1 MVQLTSYVYIEGHIE
16 QDIVKGL
23 DRGEGVKQTKALVE
37 GAIMISIFSVM
48 TLFYL
53 YVPLLSIIFFLAAPI
68 PIILYTI
75 RHGLK
80 KGIAAG
86 AIGIVISFL
95 IGSINGLMTA
105 PILIAVG
112 LGMGVFYSRRQPGN
126 AIIAGA
132 LIYLFSFLISFVVS
146 VQLFQVD
153 IMSVAKESIEQL
165 IPMLESALKQSGA
178 SEQDIA
184 KQLKQFREIQD
195 SALSA
200 LPVTLL
206 IGVTLLAFV
215 NHWFVQPL
223 IKRFV
228 KDMPALKKFKDM
240 RLPKSMVWYYLL
252 TLLLMLIQTE
262 KGSFLWLVQTSAFQ
276 ILFILVLIQGF
287 SFIFYYCHEKSISKA
302 VPIFAIV
309 LGVLYPPVGVI
320 VRIIGIADIGF
331 DLREKVKNK

>member
-1 MVQLTSYVYIEGHIE
+1 M
-16 QDIVKGL
+16 
-23 DRGEGVKQTKALVE
+23 KQTKALVE
-37 GAIMISIFSVM
+37 GAIMMSIFSVM
-48 TLFYL
+48 MLFYL

-95 IGSINGLMTA
+95 IGSMAGLMSA

-112 LGMGVFYSRRQPGN
+112 LGMGAFYSRRQPGN
-126 AIIAGA
+126 AIITGA

-146 VQLFQVD
+146 VQLFQID
-153 IMSVAKESIEQL
+153 IMSIAKESIEQMM
-165 IPMLESALKQSGA
+165 PMVESVLKQSGA
-178 SEQDIA
+178 SKKDIA
-184 KQLKQFREIQD
+184 KQLKQFKEMQD
-195 SALSA
+195 MALSA
-200 LPVTLL
+200 LPVALL
-206 IGVTLLAFV
+206 IAVTLMAFV
-215 NHWFVQPL
+215 NHWFVRPL
-223 IKRFV
+223 LKRFV
-228 KDMPALKKFKDM
+228 SDMPALKKFKDM

-287 SFIFYYCHEKSISKA
+287 SFLFYYCHEKNISKA
-302 VPIFAIV
+302 VPIFAVV
-309 LGVLYPPVGVI
+309 LTVFFPPVGVI

>member
-1 MVQLTSYVYIEGHIE
+1 
-16 QDIVKGL
+16 
-23 DRGEGVKQTKALVE
+23 
-37 GAIMISIFSVM
+37 MISIFSVM
-48 TLFYL
+48 MLFYL

-95 IGSINGLMTA
+95 IGSLAGLMSA
-105 PILIAVG
+105 PILIAAG

-126 AIIAGA
+126 AIITGA
-132 LIYLFSFLISFVVS
+132 LIYLFSFLISFIVS

-153 IMSVAKESIEQL
+153 IMGIAKESVEQM
-165 IPMLESALKQSGA
+165 IPMLESVLKQSGA
-178 SEQDIA
+178 SEQNIA
-184 KQLKQFREIQD
+184 KQLKQFREMQD
-195 SALSA
+195 AALSA
-200 LPVTLL
+200 LPVALL

-228 KDMPALKKFKDM
+228 KDMPVLKKFKDM

>member
-1 MVQLTSYVYIEGHIE
+1 M
-16 QDIVKGL
+16 
-23 DRGEGVKQTKALVE
+23 KQTKALVE

-48 TLFYL
+48 MLFYL

-95 IGSINGLMTA
+95 IGSLAGLMSA
-105 PILIAVG
+105 PILIAAG

-126 AIIAGA
+126 AIITGA

-153 IMSVAKESIEQL
+153 IMGIAKESIEQM
-165 IPMLESALKQSGA
+165 IPMLESVLKQSGA
-178 SEQDIA
+178 SEQNIT
-184 KQLKQFREIQD
+184 KQLKQFREMQD
-195 SALSA
+195 AALSA
-200 LPVTLL
+200 LPVALL

-228 KDMPALKKFKDM
+228 KDMPVLKKFKDM

>member
-1 MVQLTSYVYIEGHIE
+1 M
-16 QDIVKGL
+16 
-23 DRGEGVKQTKALVE
+23 
-37 GAIMISIFSVM
+37 
-48 TLFYL
+48 
-53 YVPLLSIIFFLAAPI
+53 
-68 PIILYTI
+68 
-75 RHGLK
+75 
-80 KGIAAG
+80 
-86 AIGIVISFL
+86 ISFL

-153 IMSVAKESIEQL
+153 IMSVAKESIEQM
-165 IPMLESALKQSGA
+165 IPMLESSLKQSGA

-184 KQLKQFREIQD
+184 KQLKQFREMKD
-195 SALSA
+195 AALSA
-200 LPVTLL
+200 LPVALL
-206 IGVTLLAFV
+206 MLVTLTAFV
-215 NHWFVQPL
+215 NHWFVKPL

-228 KDMPALKKFKDM
+228 KDMPVLKKFKDM

-262 KGSFLWLVQTSAFQ
+262 KGSFLSLVQTSAFQ

-302 VPIFAIV
+302 VPVFAIV
-309 LGVLYPPVGVI
+309 LGVLYPPIGVI

>member
-1 MVQLTSYVYIEGHIE
+1 M
-16 QDIVKGL
+16 
-23 DRGEGVKQTKALVE
+23 KQTKALVE

-48 TLFYL
+48 MLFYL

-95 IGSINGLMTA
+95 IGSLAGLMSA
-105 PILIAVG
+105 PILIAAG

-126 AIIAGA
+126 AIITGG
-132 LIYLFSFLISFVVS
+132 LIYLFSFLISFIVS

-153 IMSVAKESIEQL
+153 IMGIAKESVEQM
-165 IPMLESALKQSGA
+165 IPMLESVLKQSGA
-178 SEQDIA
+178 SEQNIA
-184 KQLKQFREIQD
+184 KQLKQFREMQD
-195 SALSA
+195 AALSA
-200 LPVTLL
+200 LPVALL

-228 KDMPALKKFKDM
+228 KDMPVLKKFKDM

-252 TLLLMLIQTE
+252 TLLLMLIRTE

>member
-1 MVQLTSYVYIEGHIE
+1 M
-16 QDIVKGL
+16 
-23 DRGEGVKQTKALVE
+23 
-37 GAIMISIFSVM
+37 MSIFAVM
-48 TLFYL
+48 MLFYL

-95 IGSINGLMTA
+95 IGSMAGLMSA

-126 AIIAGA
+126 AIITGA
-132 LIYLFSFLISFVVS
+132 LLYLFSILISFVVS
-146 VQLFQVD
+146 VQLFQID
-153 IMSVAKESIEQL
+153 IMNIAKESIEQMM
-165 IPMLESALKQSGA
+165 PMVESVLKQSGA
-178 SEQDIA
+178 SEKDIA
-184 KQLKQFREIQD
+184 KQLKQFKEMQD
-195 SALSA
+195 TALSA
-200 LPVTLL
+200 LPVALL
-206 IGVTLLAFV
+206 ILVTLMAFV
-215 NHWFVQPL
+215 NHWFVRPL
-223 IKRFV
+223 LKRFV
-228 KDMPALKKFKDM
+228 SDMPSLKKFKDM

-287 SFIFYYCHEKSISKA
+287 SFLFYYCHEKNISKA
-302 VPIFAIV
+302 VPIFAVV
-309 LGVLYPPVGVI
+309 LTVFFPPVGVI

>member
-1 MVQLTSYVYIEGHIE
+1 
-16 QDIVKGL
+16 
-23 DRGEGVKQTKALVE
+23 
-37 GAIMISIFSVM
+37 MISIFSVM

-126 AIIAGA
+126 AIITGA

-153 IMSVAKESIEQL
+153 IMGIAKESIEQM
-165 IPMLESALKQSGA
+165 IPMLESVLKQSGA

-184 KQLKQFREIQD
+184 KQLKQFREMQD
-195 SALSA
+195 AALSA
-200 LPVTLL
+200 LPVALL
-206 IGVTLLAFV
+206 MLVTLTAFV
-215 NHWFVQPL
+215 NHWFVKPL

-228 KDMPALKKFKDM
+228 KNMPALKKFKDM

-262 KGSFLWLVQTSAFQ
+262 KGSFLSLVQTSAFQ

-309 LGVLYPPVGVI
+309 LGVLYPPVAVI

>member
-1 MVQLTSYVYIEGHIE
+1 M
-16 QDIVKGL
+16 
-23 DRGEGVKQTKALVE
+23 
-37 GAIMISIFSVM
+37 MSIFSVM
-48 TLFYL
+48 MLFYL

-95 IGSINGLMTA
+95 IGSMAGLMSA

-112 LGMGVFYSRRQPGN
+112 LGMGAFYSRRQPGN
-126 AIIAGA
+126 AIITGA

-146 VQLFQVD
+146 VQLFQID
-153 IMSVAKESIEQL
+153 IMNMVKESIEQMM
-165 IPMLESALKQSGA
+165 PMVESVLKQSGA
-178 SEQDIA
+178 SEKDID
-184 KQLKQFREIQD
+184 KQLKQFKEMQD
-195 SALSA
+195 MALSA
-200 LPVTLL
+200 LPVALL
-206 IGVTLLAFV
+206 IAVTLMAFV
-215 NHWFVQPL
+215 NHWFVRPL
-223 IKRFV
+223 LKRFV
-228 KDMPALKKFKDM
+228 SDMPALKKFKDM

-287 SFIFYYCHEKSISKA
+287 SFLFYYCHEKNISKA
-302 VPIFAIV
+302 VPIFTVV
-309 LGVLYPPVGVI
+309 LTVFFPPIGVI

>member
-1 MVQLTSYVYIEGHIE
+1 M
-16 QDIVKGL
+16 
-23 DRGEGVKQTKALVE
+23 KQTKALVE
-37 GAIMISIFSVM
+37 GAIMISIFAVM

-53 YVPLLSIIFFLAAPI
+53 YVPLLAIIFFMAAPI

-95 IGSINGLMTA
+95 IGSINGLLSA
-105 PILIAVG
+105 PMLIAVG
-112 LGMGVFYSRRQPGN
+112 VGMGVFYSRRQPGQ
-126 AIIAGA
+126 AIITGA
-132 LIYLFSFLISFVVS
+132 LIYLFSFLIYFVVS

-153 IMSVAKESIEQL
+153 ILGVAKESIDQ
-165 IPMLESALKQSGA
+165 IMPMVESTLKQSGT
-178 SEQDIA
+178 SDQDIA
-184 KQLKQFREIQD
+184 KQLKQFREMKD
-195 SALSA
+195 TALNS

-206 IGVTLLAFV
+206 IFVTLMSFV
-215 NHWFVQPL
+215 NHWFVRPL

-228 KDMPALKKFKDM
+228 PDMPALKKFKDM

-252 TLLLMLIQTE
+252 TLLLMLIQPE
-262 KGSFLWLVQTSAFQ
+262 KGSFLSLVQTSAFQ

-287 SFIFYYCHEKSISKA
+287 SFIFYYCHEKNISKV
-302 VPIFAIV
+302 VPIFAVV
-309 LGVLYPPVGVI
+309 LTILFPPIGVI

-331 DLREKVKNK
+331 DLREKVKTNNSL

>member
-1 MVQLTSYVYIEGHIE
+1 
-16 QDIVKGL
+16 
-23 DRGEGVKQTKALVE
+23 
-37 GAIMISIFSVM
+37 MISIFSVM
-48 TLFYL
+48 MLFYL

-95 IGSINGLMTA
+95 IGSLAGLMSA
-105 PILIAVG
+105 PILIAAG

-126 AIIAGA
+126 AIITGA

-153 IMSVAKESIEQL
+153 IMGIAKESIEQM
-165 IPMLESALKQSGA
+165 IPMLESVLKQSGA
-178 SEQDIA
+178 SEQNIA
-184 KQLKQFREIQD
+184 KQLKQFREMQD
-195 SALSA
+195 AALSA
-200 LPVTLL
+200 LPVALL

-228 KDMPALKKFKDM
+228 KDMPVLKKFKDM

>member
-1 MVQLTSYVYIEGHIE
+1 M
-16 QDIVKGL
+16 
-23 DRGEGVKQTKALVE
+23 
-37 GAIMISIFSVM
+37 MSIFSVM
-48 TLFYL
+48 MLFYL

-95 IGSINGLMTA
+95 IGSMAGLMSA
-105 PILIAVG
+105 PILIAAG

-126 AIIAGA
+126 AIITGA

-146 VQLFQVD
+146 VQLFQID
-153 IMSVAKESIEQL
+153 IMSIAKESIEQMM
-165 IPMLESALKQSGA
+165 PMVESVLKQSGA
-178 SEQDIA
+178 SEKDIA
-184 KQLKQFREIQD
+184 KQLKQFKEMQD
-195 SALSA
+195 MALSA
-200 LPVTLL
+200 LPVALL
-206 IGVTLLAFV
+206 IAVTLMAFV
-215 NHWFVQPL
+215 NHWFVRPL
-223 IKRFV
+223 LKRFV
-228 KDMPALKKFKDM
+228 SDMPLLKKFKDM

-287 SFIFYYCHEKSISKA
+287 SFLFYYCHEKNISKA

-309 LGVLYPPVGVI
+309 LTVFFPPIGVI

>member
-1 MVQLTSYVYIEGHIE
+1 M
-16 QDIVKGL
+16 

-75 RHGLK
+75 RHGLR

-95 IGSINGLMTA
+95 IGSINGLLSA
-105 PILIAVG
+105 PMLIAAG

-126 AIIAGA
+126 AIITGA

-153 IMSVAKESIEQL
+153 ILGVAKESIDQ
-165 IPMLESALKQSGA
+165 IMPMVESTLKQSGA

-184 KQLKQFREIQD
+184 KQLKQFREMQD
-195 SALSA
+195 AALNS
-200 LPVTLL
+200 LPVALL
-206 IGVTLLAFV
+206 IFVTLMSFV
-215 NHWFVQPL
+215 NHWFVRPL

-228 KDMPALKKFKDM
+228 PDMPALKKFKDM

-262 KGSFLWLVQTSAFQ
+262 KGSFLWLVQTSAFR

-309 LGVLYPPVGVI
+309 LSVLYPPLSVI
-320 VRIIGIADIGF
+320 VRMIGIADIGF

>member
-1 MVQLTSYVYIEGHIE
+1 M
-16 QDIVKGL
+16 
-23 DRGEGVKQTKALVE
+23 KQTKALVE
-37 GAIMISIFSVM
+37 GAIMISIFAVM

-53 YVPLLSIIFFLAAPI
+53 YVPLLSILFCLAAPI
-68 PIILYTI
+68 PIILYII

-95 IGSINGLMTA
+95 IGSINGLMSA

-112 LGMGVFYSRRQPGN
+112 IGMGVFYSRRQPGN
-126 AIIAGA
+126 AIITGA
-132 LIYLFSFLISFVVS
+132 LIYLFSFLIYFVVS
-146 VQLFQVD
+146 VQLFQID
-153 IMSVAKESIEQL
+153 ILGAAKESIDQMM
-165 IPMLESALKQSGA
+165 PMVESVLKQSGA

-184 KQLKQFREIQD
+184 KQLKQFRELQD
-195 SALSA
+195 TALSA

-206 IGVTLLAFV
+206 IFVTLVSFV
-215 NHWFVQPL
+215 NHWFVRPL
-223 IKRFV
+223 LKRFV
-228 KDMPALKKFKDM
+228 PDMPVLKKFKDM

-252 TLLLMLIQTE
+252 TLLLMLIQSE

-276 ILFILVLIQGF
+276 ILYILVLIQGF
-287 SFIFYYCHEKSISKA
+287 SFIFYYCHEKNISKV

-309 LGVLYPPVGVI
+309 LTILFPPIGVV

-331 DLREKVKNK
+331 ELRDKVKNK

>member
-1 MVQLTSYVYIEGHIE
+1 M
-16 QDIVKGL
+16 
-23 DRGEGVKQTKALVE
+23 KQTKALVE

-126 AIIAGA
+126 AIITGA

-153 IMSVAKESIEQL
+153 IMGIAKESIEQM
-165 IPMLESALKQSGA
+165 IPMLESVLKQSGA

-184 KQLKQFREIQD
+184 KQLKQFREMQD
-195 SALSA
+195 AALSA
-200 LPVTLL
+200 LPVALL
-206 IGVTLLAFV
+206 MLVTLTAFV
-215 NHWFVQPL
+215 NHWFVKPL

-262 KGSFLWLVQTSAFQ
+262 KGSFLSLVQTSAFQ

-309 LGVLYPPVGVI
+309 LGVLYPPVSVI

>member
-1 MVQLTSYVYIEGHIE
+1 M
-16 QDIVKGL
+16 
-23 DRGEGVKQTKALVE
+23 KQTKALVE

-48 TLFYL
+48 MLFYL

-95 IGSINGLMTA
+95 IGSIAGLMSA
-105 PILIAVG
+105 PMLIAVG
-112 LGMGVFYSRRQPGN
+112 LGMGVFYSKRQPGN
-126 AIIAGA
+126 AVITGA
-132 LIYLFSFLISFVVS
+132 LIYLFSFLIYFVVS

-153 IMSVAKESIEQL
+153 ILGIAKEAIEQM
-165 IPMLESALKQSGA
+165 IPMLESVLKQSGA

-184 KQLKQFREIQD
+184 KQLKQFREMQD
-195 SALSA
+195 TALSA
-200 LPVTLL
+200 LPVALL
-206 IGVTLLAFV
+206 IGVTLMAFV

-228 KDMPALKKFKDM
+228 KDMPILKKFKDM

-287 SFIFYYCHEKSISKA
+287 SFIFYYCHEKNISKV

-309 LGVLYPPVGVI
+309 LTVLLPPIGVI

-331 DLREKVKNK
+331 DLRDKVKNK

>member
-1 MVQLTSYVYIEGHIE
+1 M
-16 QDIVKGL
+16 

-48 TLFYL
+48 MLFYL

-95 IGSINGLMTA
+95 IGSLAGLMSA
-105 PILIAVG
+105 PILIAAG

-126 AIIAGA
+126 AIITGA
-132 LIYLFSFLISFVVS
+132 LIYLFSFLISFIVS

-153 IMSVAKESIEQL
+153 IMGIAKESVEQM
-165 IPMLESALKQSGA
+165 IPMLESVLKQSGA
-178 SEQDIA
+178 SEQNIA
-184 KQLKQFREIQD
+184 KQLKQFREMQD
-195 SALSA
+195 AALSA
-200 LPVTLL
+200 LPVALL

-228 KDMPALKKFKDM
+228 KDMPVLKKFKDM

-252 TLLLMLIQTE
+252 TLLLMLIRTE

>member
-1 MVQLTSYVYIEGHIE
+1 M
-16 QDIVKGL
+16 
-23 DRGEGVKQTKALVE
+23 KQTKALVE

-53 YVPLLSIIFFLAAPI
+53 YVPLLSIIFFLVAPI

-95 IGSINGLMTA
+95 IGSINGLLSA
-105 PILIAVG
+105 PILIAAG
-112 LGMGVFYSRRQPGN
+112 LGMGIFYSRRQPGN

-146 VQLFQVD
+146 VQLFQID
-153 IMSVAKESIEQL
+153 MMSITKESIEQVM
-165 IPMLESALKQSGA
+165 PMLESALKQSGV
-178 SEQDIA
+178 SERDIA

-195 SALSA
+195 AALSA
-200 LPVTLL
+200 LPVALL

-252 TLLLMLIQTE
+252 TMLLLLIQTE
-262 KGSFLWLVQTSAFQ
+262 KGSFLWLVQTSAFR

-309 LGVLYPPVGVI
+309 LGVLYPTIGVI

-331 DLREKVKNK
+331 DLRGKVKNK

>member
-1 MVQLTSYVYIEGHIE
+1 
-16 QDIVKGL
+16 
-23 DRGEGVKQTKALVE
+23 
-37 GAIMISIFSVM
+37 MISIFSVM

-126 AIIAGA
+126 AIITGA

-153 IMSVAKESIEQL
+153 IMGIAKESIEQM
-165 IPMLESALKQSGA
+165 IPMLESVLKQSGA

-184 KQLKQFREIQD
+184 KQLKQFREIKD

-200 LPVTLL
+200 LPVALL
-206 IGVTLLAFV
+206 MLVTLTAFV
-215 NHWFVQPL
+215 NHWFVKPL

-262 KGSFLWLVQTSAFQ
+262 KGSFLSLVQTSAFQ

-309 LGVLYPPVGVI
+309 LGVLYPPVAVI

>member
-1 MVQLTSYVYIEGHIE
+1 
-16 QDIVKGL
+16 
-23 DRGEGVKQTKALVE
+23 
-37 GAIMISIFSVM
+37 MISIFSVM

-80 KGIAAG
+80 KGIATG

-126 AIIAGA
+126 AIITGA

-153 IMSVAKESIEQL
+153 IMVIAKESIEQM
-165 IPMLESALKQSGA
+165 IPMLESVLKQSGA

-184 KQLKQFREIQD
+184 KQLKQFREMQD
-195 SALSA
+195 AALSA
-200 LPVTLL
+200 LPVALL
-206 IGVTLLAFV
+206 MLVTLTAFV
-215 NHWFVQPL
+215 NHWFVKPL

-262 KGSFLWLVQTSAFQ
+262 KGSFLSLVQTSAFQ

-309 LGVLYPPVGVI
+309 LGVLYPPVAVI

>member
-1 MVQLTSYVYIEGHIE
+1 M
-16 QDIVKGL
+16 
-23 DRGEGVKQTKALVE
+23 KQTKALVE

-126 AIIAGA
+126 AIITGA

-153 IMSVAKESIEQL
+153 IMGIAKESIEQM
-165 IPMLESALKQSGA
+165 IPMLESVLKQSGA

-184 KQLKQFREIQD
+184 KQLKQFREIKD

-200 LPVTLL
+200 LPVALL
-206 IGVTLLAFV
+206 MLVTLTAFV
-215 NHWFVQPL
+215 NHWFVKPL

-262 KGSFLWLVQTSAFQ
+262 KGSFLSLVQTSAFQ

-309 LGVLYPPVGVI
+309 LGVLYPPVAVI

>member
-1 MVQLTSYVYIEGHIE
+1 M
-16 QDIVKGL
+16 
-23 DRGEGVKQTKALVE
+23 KQTKALVE

-153 IMSVAKESIEQL
+153 IMSIAKESIEQM

-184 KQLKQFREIQD
+184 KQLKQFREMKD
-195 SALSA
+195 VALSA
-200 LPVTLL
+200 LPVALL
-206 IGVTLLAFV
+206 MLVTLTAFV
-215 NHWFVQPL
+215 NHWFVKPL

-262 KGSFLWLVQTSAFQ
+262 KGSFLSLVQTSAFQ

-309 LGVLYPPVGVI
+309 LGVLYPPVAVI

>member
-1 MVQLTSYVYIEGHIE
+1 M
-16 QDIVKGL
+16 
-23 DRGEGVKQTKALVE
+23 KQTKALVE

-80 KGIAAG
+80 KGIATG

-126 AIIAGA
+126 AIITGA

-153 IMSVAKESIEQL
+153 IMVIAKESIEQM
-165 IPMLESALKQSGA
+165 IPMLESVLKQSGA

-184 KQLKQFREIQD
+184 KQLKQFREMQD
-195 SALSA
+195 AALSA
-200 LPVTLL
+200 LPVALL
-206 IGVTLLAFV
+206 MLVTLTAFV
-215 NHWFVQPL
+215 NHWFVKPL

-262 KGSFLWLVQTSAFQ
+262 KGSFLSLVQTSAFQ

-309 LGVLYPPVGVI
+309 LGVLYPPVAVI

>member
-1 MVQLTSYVYIEGHIE
+1 M
-16 QDIVKGL
+16 
-23 DRGEGVKQTKALVE
+23 
-37 GAIMISIFSVM
+37 MSIFAVM
-48 TLFYL
+48 MLFYL

-95 IGSINGLMTA
+95 IGSMAGLMSA

-126 AIIAGA
+126 AIITGA
-132 LIYLFSFLISFVVS
+132 LIYLFSILTSFVIS
-146 VQLFQVD
+146 VQLFQID
-153 IMSVAKESIEQL
+153 IMNIAKESIEQMM
-165 IPMLESALKQSGA
+165 PMVESVLKQSGA
-178 SEQDIA
+178 SEKDIA
-184 KQLKQFREIQD
+184 KQLKQFKEMQD
-195 SALSA
+195 TALSA
-200 LPVTLL
+200 LPVALL
-206 IGVTLLAFV
+206 ILVTLLAFV
-215 NHWFVQPL
+215 NHWFMRPL
-223 IKRFV
+223 LKRFV
-228 KDMPALKKFKDM
+228 SDMPSLKKFKDM

-262 KGSFLWLVQTSAFQ
+262 KGSFLWLVQSSAFK

-287 SFIFYYCHEKSISKA
+287 SFLFYYCHEKNISKA
-302 VPIFAIV
+302 VPIFAVV
-309 LGVLYPPVGVI
+309 LTVFFPPIGVI

>member
-1 MVQLTSYVYIEGHIE
+1 M
-16 QDIVKGL
+16 

-48 TLFYL
+48 MLFYL

-95 IGSINGLMTA
+95 IGSLAGLMSA
-105 PILIAVG
+105 PILIAAG

-126 AIIAGA
+126 AIITGA
-132 LIYLFSFLISFVVS
+132 LIYLFSFLISFIVS

-153 IMSVAKESIEQL
+153 IMGIAKESIEQM
-165 IPMLESALKQSGA
+165 IPMLESVLKQSGA
-178 SEQDIA
+178 SEQNIA
-184 KQLKQFREIQD
+184 KQLKQFREMQD
-195 SALSA
+195 AALSS
-200 LPVTLL
+200 LPVALL

-228 KDMPALKKFKDM
+228 KDMPVLKKFKDM

>member
-1 MVQLTSYVYIEGHIE
+1 M
-16 QDIVKGL
+16 
-23 DRGEGVKQTKALVE
+23 KQTKALVE

-48 TLFYL
+48 MLFYM

-95 IGSINGLMTA
+95 IGSLAGLMSA
-105 PILIAVG
+105 PILIAAG

-126 AIIAGA
+126 AIITGA
-132 LIYLFSFLISFVVS
+132 LIYLFSFLISFIVS

-153 IMSVAKESIEQL
+153 IMGIAKESVEQM
-165 IPMLESALKQSGA
+165 IPMLESVLKQSGA
-178 SEQDIA
+178 SEQNIA
-184 KQLKQFREIQD
+184 KQLKQFREMQD
-195 SALSA
+195 AALSA
-200 LPVTLL
+200 LPVALL

-228 KDMPALKKFKDM
+228 KDMPVLKKFKDM

-252 TLLLMLIQTE
+252 TLLLMLIRTE